1 MTAENRRV
9 IRMLCKAMLIISLPL
24 TGFVWALPENSAML
38 PIALALTLLSVAVG
52 FGAEV
57 LASSTEN
64 ELQVVSQRAVSD
76 TQRRSEELAM
86 QDEKLRQFDRIVNL
100 LTEQNHTLRS
110 KLISA
115 QMTLQRHVEGLDT
128 VEASAAGLED
138 FVPANAG
145 YASAAH

>member
-9 IRMLCKAMLIISLPL
+9 LRMLCKVVLLVSLPL
-24 TGFVWALPENSAML
+24 TGFVWALPETSALL
-38 PIALALTLLSVAVG
+38 PAALALTLLSVAVG

-64 ELQVVSQRAVSD
+64 ELTAFGQRALADSQRRG
-76 TQRRSEELAM
+76 QELEM

-100 LTEQNHTLRS
+100 LTEQNHTLRA

-115 QMTLQRHVEGLDT
+115 QMTLQRHMEGLDT
-128 VEASAAGLED
+128 LEASAAGIED
-138 FVPANAG
+138 L
-145 YASAAH
+145 SLIHI